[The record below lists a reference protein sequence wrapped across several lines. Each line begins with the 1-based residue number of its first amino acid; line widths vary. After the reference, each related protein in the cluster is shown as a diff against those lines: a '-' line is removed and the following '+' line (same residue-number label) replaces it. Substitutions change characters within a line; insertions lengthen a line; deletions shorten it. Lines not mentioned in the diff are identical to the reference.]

1 MHRSTSAVRR
11 ACAVGTT
18 VALVGLT
25 TGLGIMSATAA
36 SAVEP
41 TDSTQPVSSNE
52 TTAPVATETP
62 APTDEPSVPADETT
76 ETPAPAPAEETPAPT
91 PSDDA
96 TTPAD
101 EQTTPA
107 TTAPA
112 AETPAPTATPTP
124 DVTTKAAD
132 ATVTIDGA
140 AKVGTLLSAVVTGFD
155 EDSSYKYVWADQ
167 DRNVLSKTAT
177 YRIDPTDVRKTITV
191 TVTGTLPGATET
203 TSVTSDATAP
213 VSQTPAF
220 LGEDGK
226 PTKAGAHADHP
237 LELSTTAGDA
247 FSHTFR
253 AQGFP
258 EPKYALAWFDEDELE
273 DTTYYDENGDEY
285 VPEPDE
291 QLPDGITFDAST
303 GELSGVSTEA
313 SDWTFA
319 VTATSGT
326 ETVTQYVDLTVEA
339 AAPLGIIV
347 FTTDRAGAFD
357 LGEDEDDT
365 STRTSWI
372 IDPEGKVYTF
382 TITGDGEG
390 GYTGNEVEGGR
401 PTIKQGGT
409 LVVSGGLVDVFGN
422 EITDENEESI
432 VPTVTSDVAS
442 DVIAPDPDLGFFGLV
457 NVTFPHASIHNL
469 SVSAGD
475 FTTSFAVDVQ
485 PTAVPTVPGV
495 STPVTPVPAA
505 APVTPTNR
513 GGQLAYTGSD
523 ATGALPWALGLLVAG
538 AGLIGA
544 RTLRRRRAQR

>member
-41 TDSTQPVSSNE
+41 VDSTQPVVSEE
-52 TTAPVATETP
+52 TPAPVDATETP
-62 APTDEPSVPADETT
+62 APTDDPSAPADETPT
-76 ETPAPAPAEETPAPT
+76 PAPAEETPAPT

-96 TTPAD
+96 TAPAD
-101 EQTTPA
+101 EPA
-107 TTAPA
+107 APETTAPA
-112 AETPAPTATPTP
+112 AETPAPTAKPTP

-191 TVTGTLPGATET
+191 TVTGTLPGATDT
-203 TSVTSDATAP
+203 TSVTSAATAP

-226 PTKAGAHADHP
+226 PTKAGADADHP
-237 LELSTTAGDA
+237 LELSATAGDA
-247 FSHTFR
+247 FSYTFR

-258 EPKYALAWFDEDELE
+258 EPKYKLDWFES
-273 DTTYYDENGDEY
+273 YDAENAAENEEEGYFPSD
-285 VPEPDE
+285 
-291 QLPDGITFDAST
+291 QLPDGLTFDAST
-303 GELSGVSTEA
+303 GELSGVTTWYSEW
-313 SDWTFA
+313 DFA

-326 ETVTQYVDLTVEA
+326 ASVTQYVSLNVEA
-339 AAPLGIIV
+339 GAPAGIMV
-347 FTTDRAGAFD
+347 YTTDRAGLFD
-357 LGEDEDDT
+357 DD
-365 STRTSWI
+365 SDDRTTWI
-372 IDPEGKVYTF
+372 IAPDGSVITLSPEEF
-382 TITGDGEG
+382 I
-390 GYTGNEVEGGR
+390 EGGR

-409 LVVSGGLVDVFGN
+409 LVVAGGLVDRYGN
-422 EITDENEESI
+422 PIVDVDEDAP
-432 VPTVTSDVAS
+432 VLLPTVTSDIAS
-442 DVIAPDPDLGFFGLV
+442 DVIAPDPDFGDFGLV
-457 NVTFPHASIHNL
+457 NVTFPHASTHNL
-469 SVSAGD
+469 TVSAD
-475 FTTSFAVDVQ
+475 AFSTSFAVEVQ
-485 PTAVPTVPGV
+485 PTAVPAVPGV
-495 STPVTPVPAA
+495 ATPVAPVPAA
-505 APVTPTNR
+505 APVTPTNH